1 MGQYLEFA
9 DNHPFLMAALILVST
24 MLVMTSF
31 QRKLLGFSELNV
43 NDAVRLINQEDAVVL
58 DVREDKEFREGHIIN
73 STNIPLGVL
82 EGRLK
87 ELEDH
92 KEKPVIVYCRTGQRA
107 AKAGAALQRQGFK
120 STHKLKGGMLA
131 WADANMPV
139 SRKN

>member
-9 DNHPFLMAALILVST
+9 GNHPFLMGALVLVSV

-43 NDAVRLINQEDAVVL
+43 NEAVRLINQDDAVVL
-58 DVREDKEFREGHIIN
+58 DVREDKEFRKGHIIN
-73 STNIPLGVL
+73 AVNIPLGVL
-82 EGRLK
+82 EGRLN
-87 ELEDH
+87 ELENRKD
-92 KEKPVIVYCRTGQRA
+92 KPVIVCCRTGQRA
-107 AKAGAALQRQGFK
+107 AKAGSVLQRQGFK

-131 WADANMPV
+131 WVDANMPV